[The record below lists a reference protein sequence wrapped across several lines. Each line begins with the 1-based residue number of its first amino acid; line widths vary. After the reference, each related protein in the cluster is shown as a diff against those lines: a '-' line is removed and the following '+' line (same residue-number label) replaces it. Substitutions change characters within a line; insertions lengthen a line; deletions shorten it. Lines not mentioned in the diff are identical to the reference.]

1 MSSIKYVGM
10 TVANL
15 EQSVK
20 FYTEVLSF
28 QKITETEVWGED
40 WEKLQGVFGLRM
52 QVVQMQLGDEIISL
66 MQYLTPEG
74 RPIPIDSR
82 SNDRT
87 FQHVAIVVSDM
98 DKAYEQIRKHKV
110 RHSSTSPRQLPEWNK
125 KLGGVKAFYFKD
137 PDGHNLEL
145 IQFPPDK
152 ADQKWLQTTD
162 KLFMGID
169 HSAVVV
175 KDAEASFPLYR
186 DRLNL
191 ELMLQAQNYGTEYEH
206 ISCIFGARVQVNS
219 MKPDSG
225 IGFELLEYITPTTG
239 RDMPID
245 SQANDLWH
253 YQTVIAVSDLETM
266 AKQLRSAPCSFI
278 SPGIIEMSAN
288 ELGYKK
294 ALSIRD
300 LDGHVLHL
308 IEEYSR
314 SK

>member
-1 MSSIKYVGM
+1 MSNIKYVGM
-10 TVANL
+10 TVTDI
-15 EQSVK
+15 EQSIK
-20 FYTEVLSF
+20 FYSEVLSF
-28 QKITETEVWGED
+28 QKIADNEVWGED

-52 QVVQMQLGDEIISL
+52 RVVRMQLGEEIISL
-66 MQYLTPEG
+66 MEYLTPQG
-74 RPIPIDSR
+74 RPIPVDSR
-82 SNDRT
+82 SNDRW
-87 FQHVAIVVSDM
+87 FQHLAIVVTDM
-98 DKAYEQIRKHKV
+98 DRAYQHLRQHNI
-110 RHSSTSPRQLPEWNK
+110 RHSSTSPQQLPEWNE
-125 KLGGVKAFYFKD
+125 KLGGVQAFYFKD

-152 ADQKWLQTTD
+152 ADEKWLQPTD
-162 KLFMGID
+162 KLFLGID

-186 DRLNL
+186 DRLNF

-219 MKPDSG
+219 MKPPAG

-239 RDMPID
+239 RDMPRD

-253 YQTVIAVSDLETM
+253 YQTVIALSDLETM
-266 AKQLRSAPCSFI
+266 EKQLRSAPCNFI

-288 ELGYKK
+288 ELGYKR

-308 IEEYSR
+308 IEER
-314 SK
+314 

>member
-1 MSSIKYVGM
+1 MSNIKYVGM
-10 TVANL
+10 TVTNI

-28 QKITETEVWGED
+28 QKIADTEVWGED

-52 QVVQMQLGDEIISL
+52 RVVRMQLGEEIISL
-66 MQYLTPEG
+66 MEYLTPQG
-74 RPIPIDSR
+74 RPIPVDSR
-82 SNDRT
+82 SNDRW
-87 FQHVAIVVSDM
+87 FQHLAIVVTDM
-98 DKAYEQIRKHKV
+98 DRAYQHLRQYNIRP
-110 RHSSTSPRQLPEWNK
+110 SSTSPQQLPEWNE

-152 ADQKWLQTTD
+152 ADEKWLQPTD
-162 KLFMGID
+162 KLFLGID

-186 DRLNL
+186 DRLNFK
-191 ELMLQAQNYGTEYEH
+191 LMLQAQNYGTEYEH

-219 MKPDSG
+219 MKPPGG

-239 RDMPID
+239 RDMPRD

-253 YQTVIAVSDLETM
+253 YQTVIAVLDLETIE
-266 AKQLRSAPCSFI
+266 KELRSAPCSFI

-288 ELGYKK
+288 ELGYRR

-300 LDGHVLHL
+300 VDGHVLHL
-308 IEEYSR
+308 IEER
-314 SK
+314 